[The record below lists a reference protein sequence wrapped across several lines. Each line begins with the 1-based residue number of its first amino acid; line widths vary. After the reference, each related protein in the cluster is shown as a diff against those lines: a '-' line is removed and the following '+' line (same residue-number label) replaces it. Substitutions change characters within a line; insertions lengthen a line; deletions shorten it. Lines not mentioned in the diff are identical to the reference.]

1 MATKRELERKLADLE
16 AQNRTDAP
24 EDDDRE
30 RIELCFDGLYMYEPE
45 PELTDAL
52 GSCGFVVER
61 DVRDYADGGMV
72 LLQTTPSAGD
82 ISGAV
87 SWHRDGP
94 TADLNDVRIVW
105 EADRLKQVRT
115 DAEHP
120 TVYAEPDVPAETER
134 TVIDEGEG
142 WVAVVLSDRVIT
154 NTVERRGNA
163 EHRGHEIL
171 GPVELPVADAD
182 EYDLVEVEV
191 DADPDEDCQRS
202 PDV

>member
-1 MATKRELERKLADLE
+1 MATKRELERRLADLE
-16 AQNRTDAP
+16 AQNRTAGP
-24 EDDDRE
+24 ADDDPE
-30 RIELCFDGLYMYEPE
+30 RIELYFDGLYMYEPE

-52 GSCGFVVER
+52 GSRGFVVER
-61 DVRDYADGGMV
+61 DVQDDADSGTV
-72 LLQTTPSAGD
+72 LLETVPSAGD
-82 ISGAV
+82 VLGAV

-105 EADRLKQVRT
+105 EADRLEEVRA

-142 WVAVVLSDRVIT
+142 WAAVVPSDRVIT

-171 GPVELPVADAD
+171 GPVELPLADAD
-182 EYDLVEVEV
+182 EYDLVEV